1 VRAAPI
7 VVLAS
12 GDGSLAEALIR
23 AAQEGAPYSV
33 AAVITDRG
41 GINALNRAARLGI
54 KAEVIDFKAFENR
67 ADWERALAGKV
78 ASFDPWLVVSAGFM
92 KILSPLFLAKF
103 KTINSHPS
111 LLPSFPGAHS
121 VADAL
126 AAGVSQ
132 TGCTVFLVDE
142 GVDTGPILA
151 QREVSIHAEDDV
163 PRLHERIKEVER
175 ILLPEVVTELVLADF
190 RKSGSRE

>member
-1 VRAAPI
+1 
-7 VVLAS
+7 
-12 GDGSLAEALIR
+12 
-23 AAQEGAPYSV
+23 
-33 AAVITDRG
+33 
-41 GINALNRAARLGI
+41 
-54 KAEVIDFKAFENR
+54 VIDFKAFENR

-163 PRLHERIKEVER
+163 PRLHERIKEIER
-175 ILLPEVVTELVLADF
+175 ILLPEVVTELALADF
-190 RKSGSRE
+190 RESGSRE